1 MEQNFNNAPDMQPDN
16 RRVQGGTEQNNAAQY
31 QQSSYQ
37 QGNPYQQNNQYQQS
51 NSYQQNNQYQQSNPY
66 QQNGQYQQNN
76 QYQQN
81 SYDDYNQTEY
91 ADSDFVQPVYSSKWL
106 TPAKKKFNPLVV
118 IIPVVLLIAAA
129 VVLYFLFFNKSASYR
144 KAEENYF
151 NTLFAAASGESK
163 ELKESQPQSAKMAVS
178 VPAGNLA
185 GIDLSDI
192 SAEFDTAVNGDNIY
206 SVVNAAFAGKN
217 ISAQCW
223 VDSAESRAIMLLPE
237 ISDIYA
243 VMDMGENTADN
254 SEDYLYAV
262 KEVFSKAG
270 EVYFELIGE
279 PEVVKNQEFT
289 VGDNTFT
296 ADKSVIHLDAVQLA
310 KTAKAFMEKLL
321 ENELLTAALCE
332 AQGCESKE
340 ELLKGEIGEGLDRLD
355 SIINGERVTSTAFDM
370 TVYMKNQTVIG
381 REAVFINDD
390 GEASG
395 YINIYEIP
403 VDKGQIT
410 CVKVKDGEEETLS
423 LMCRDEVNG
432 EAHSGTFEAVIKE
445 NGFTASYKDFAVT
458 ENLFQG
464 EITISPE
471 DNPALVASVSL
482 KKEEQT
488 KTVVLSI
495 PNIVVITV
503 TVQPSALEYKEP
515 PVLSEGEYAVITDE
529 NAEESETYTR
539 FINDIGGF
547 VLELLGYGTSTPN
560 LYDYEASQ
568 IDWENMTMLSLYDIM
583 SGNGALTENTPVSN
597 TDNTNI
603 GSTGTPN
610 GNTDEG
616 SGSKEKPDNS
626 NAPEK
631 ESAEQPSNGNAQ
643 ENGNAENPDTT
654 AENSQ
659 AAESQDNGNAPE
671 TENTSGAESTVTEA
685 PESNG
690 AGSTGGN
697 QGVPE
702 ISSGDFLLG
711 QIKLS
716 GAQYVSNSSL
726 DAFNSRNP
734 FKVEIYVDTAMSV
747 NDKVT
752 VSEKPLSEINSD
764 LDYYADYVKGSCLQ
778 IDFADDLYFD
788 SAWVLFT
795 IPDSM
800 INSGRN
806 YPNSNVLGGINRY
819 VILKGYEGWLS
830 ETMTGVIP
838 VSDNQIGTLTD
849 ESGYFALLD
858 MDAAYYGTFGM
869 SPDEMIALY
878 E

>member
-1 MEQNFNNAPDMQPDN
+1 MDQNFNNAPDMQPDN
-16 RRVQGGTEQNNAAQY
+16 RGVQGGTEQNNAAQY
-31 QQSSYQ
+31 QQSPYQ
-37 QGNPYQQNNQYQQS
+37 QG
-51 NSYQQNNQYQQSNPY
+51 NSYQQNNQYQQNNSYQQNNQYQQGNPY

-81 SYDDYNQTEY
+81 TYDDYNQPEY
-91 ADSDFVQPVYSSKWL
+91 ENSDFVQPVYSSKWL

-129 VVLYFLFFNKSASYR
+129 VVLCFLFFHKSASYR

-151 NTLFAAASGESK
+151 NTHFTTASGESK
-163 ELKESQPQSAKMAVS
+163 ELQSTQPQKAKIDVS

-237 ISDIYA
+237 ISDVYA
-243 VMDMGENTADN
+243 VMDIGENTADN

-262 KEVFSKAG
+262 GEVFSKAG

-310 KTAKAFMEKLL
+310 KTAKAFMEELL

-340 ELLKGEIGEGLDRLD
+340 ELLKGEIGDGLDRLD

-370 TVYMKNQTVIG
+370 TVYMKNKTVIG

-395 YINIYEIP
+395 YINIYELP
-403 VDKGQIT
+403 VDNGQIT

-423 LMCRDEVNG
+423 LNCRDEVNG
-432 EAHSGTFEAVIKE
+432 EAHSGTVEAVIKE
-445 NGFTASYKDFAVT
+445 NGFTASYNNLAVT

-471 DNPALVASVSL
+471 DNPALVAAVSL

-488 KTVVLSI
+488 KTVVLSV
-495 PNIVVITV
+495 PNIVVLTITL
-503 TVQPSALEYKEP
+503 QPSALEYTEP
-515 PVLSEGEYAVITDE
+515 PVLSEGEYAVLTDE
-529 NAEESETYTR
+529 NAWESEAYIR
-539 FINDIGGF
+539 FTNGISGF
-547 VLELLGYGTSTPN
+547 LLELLGYGTSTPS
-560 LYDYEASQ
+560 LYDYEAGQ
-568 IDWENMTMLSLYDIM
+568 IDWENMTMLSLFDIM
-583 SGNGALTENTPVSN
+583 SGNYVFVENTPVSN
-597 TDNTNI
+597 TGNVNI

-610 GNTDEG
+610 GNVSES
-616 SGSKEKPDNS
+616 SGSKEKPDDSNVTENDS
-626 NAPEK
+626 TEKPSSGNAPEN
-631 ESAEQPSNGNAQ
+631 EGTEQPSNSSS
-643 ENGNAENPDTT
+643 
-654 AENSQ
+654 AENSE
-659 AAESQDNGNAPE
+659 AAESQDSGNAPE
-671 TENTSGAESTVTEA
+671 IGSTSNAENTAAEPPANNS
-685 PESNG
+685 
-690 AGSTGGN
+690 AGGD
-697 QGVPE
+697 QYVPE
-702 ISSGDFLLG
+702 ISSGDFFLG

-752 VSEKPLSEINSD
+752 VSEKPLSEIDSD
-764 LDYYADYVKGSCLQ
+764 LDYYADYLKGSCLQ

-800 INSGRN
+800 INSGRK
-806 YPNSNVLGGINRY
+806 YPNSDILGGINRY

-830 ETMTGVIP
+830 ETMAGVIT
-838 VSDNQIGTLTD
+838 VSDNQIGTFTD
-849 ESGYFALLD
+849 ESGHFALLD

-869 SPDEMIALY
+869 SPDEMMALY

>member
-1 MEQNFNNAPDMQPDN
+1 MDQNFNNAPDMQPDN
-16 RRVQGGTEQNNAAQY
+16 RGLQSGTEQNNAAQ
-31 QQSSYQ
+31 YQ
-37 QGNPYQQNNQYQQS
+37 QGNPYQQNNQYQQN
-51 NSYQQNNQYQQSNPY
+51 NSYQQNNQYQQGNPY

-81 SYDDYNQTEY
+81 TYDDYNQPEY
-91 ADSDFVQPVYSSKWL
+91 ENSDFVQPVYSSKWL

-118 IIPVVLLIAAA
+118 IIPAVLLIAAA

-151 NTLFAAASGESK
+151 NTLFAVASGESK
-163 ELKESQPQSAKMAVS
+163 ELKESQPQRAKIDVS

-192 SAEFDTAVNGDNIY
+192 SAEFDTVVNGDNIY

-223 VDSAESRAIMLLPE
+223 VDSVENRAIMLLPE

-243 VMDMGENTADN
+243 VMDIGENTADN

-262 KEVFSKAG
+262 GEVFSKAG

-310 KTAKAFMEKLL
+310 KTAKAFMEELL

-332 AQGCESKE
+332 AQGCESKD
-340 ELLKGEIGEGLDRLD
+340 ELLNGEIGDGLDRLD
-355 SIINGERVTSTAFDM
+355 SIINGGRVTSTAFDM

-403 VDKGQIT
+403 VDNGQIT

-432 EAHSGTFEAVIKE
+432 EAHSGTVEAVINE
-445 NGFTASYKDFAVT
+445 NSFTASYKDLAVT

-471 DNPALVASVSL
+471 DNPALVAAVSL

-488 KTVVLSI
+488 KTVVLSV
-495 PNIVVITV
+495 PNIVVLTITL
-503 TVQPSALEYKEP
+503 QPSALEYKEP
-515 PVLSEGEYAVITDE
+515 PVLSEGEYAVLTDE
-529 NAEESETYTR
+529 NARESEAYIR
-539 FINDIGGF
+539 FTNGISGF
-547 VLELLGYGTSTPN
+547 LLELLGYGTSTPS

-568 IDWENMTMLSLYDIM
+568 IDWDNMTMLSLYDIM
-583 SGNGALTENTPVSN
+583 SGNGALAENTPVSN
-597 TDNTNI
+597 TGNVNI

-610 GNTDEG
+610 VNTSENG
-616 SGSKEKPDNS
+616 GSKEKPDDS
-626 NAPEK
+626 NVTEN
-631 ESAEQPSNGNAQ
+631 ESAEQPSS
-643 ENGNAENPDTT
+643 T
-654 AENSQ
+654 AENSE

-671 TENTSGAESTVTEA
+671 IENTSASESAVTEA
-685 PESNG
+685 PENNS
-690 AGSTGGN
+690 AGGN
-697 QGVPE
+697 QYVPE
-702 ISSGDFLLG
+702 ISSGDFFLG

-752 VSEKPLSEINSD
+752 VSEKPLSEIDSD

-800 INSGRN
+800 INSGRK
-806 YPNSNVLGGINRY
+806 YPNSDILSGINRY

-830 ETMTGVIP
+830 ETMAGVIT
-838 VSDNQIGTLTD
+838 VSDNQIGTLTY
-849 ESGYFALLD
+849 ESGHFTLLD

-869 SPDEMIALY
+869 SPDEMMALY